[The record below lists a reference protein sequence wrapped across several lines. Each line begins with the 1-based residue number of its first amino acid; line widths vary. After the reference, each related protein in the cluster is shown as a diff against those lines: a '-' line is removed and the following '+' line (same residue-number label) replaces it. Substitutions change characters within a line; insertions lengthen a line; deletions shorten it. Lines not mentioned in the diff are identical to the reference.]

1 MTENTED
8 KNRAAEERSQD
19 TRRFVRQVRSATR
32 RKYTPEEKIHIVL
45 QGFRREDTVNE
56 LCRREGIK
64 PANFYS
70 WTKEFMEAGKQRLSW
85 DTTRD
90 ATRQEIDD
98 LKRESADLKVLVAE
112 LSLGFH
118 RLKKRQYQRWAKAV
132 PAHEH

>member
-1 MTENTED
+1 MTEDTED

-19 TRRFVRQVRSATR
+19 TRRLVHQVRSATR
-32 RKYTPEEKIHIVL
+32 RKYTSEEKIHIVL
-45 QGFRREDTVNE
+45 QGFRREVTVNE

-70 WTKEFMEAGKQRLSW
+70 WTKEFMEAGKQRLSR

-98 LKRESADLKVLVAE
+98 LKVLVAE
-112 LSLGFH
+112 LSLDLH
-118 RLKKRQYQRWAKAV
+118 RLKKTAIPTLGESRPDA
-132 PAHEH
+132 

>member
-8 KNRAAEERSQD
+8 KNWAAEEQSQD
-19 TRRFVRQVRSATR
+19 TRRFVRQVRLATR

-45 QGFRREDTVNE
+45 QGFRSEVTVNE

-70 WTKEFMEAGKQRLSW
+70 WTQEFMEAGKQRLSR

-98 LKRESADLKVLVAE
+98 LKRESAGLKVLSAE
-112 LSLGFH
+112 LSLDLH
-118 RLKKRQYQRWAKAV
+118 SLKKTALPTLGKRRPDA
-132 PAHEH
+132 